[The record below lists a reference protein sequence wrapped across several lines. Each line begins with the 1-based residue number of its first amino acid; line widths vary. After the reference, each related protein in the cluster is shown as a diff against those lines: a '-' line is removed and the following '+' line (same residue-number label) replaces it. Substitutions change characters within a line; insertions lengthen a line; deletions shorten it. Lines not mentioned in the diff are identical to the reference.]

1 MRGGALGRAVRVA
14 VVEREAVHKAQALAV
29 RGHRARRALL
39 DLQAGRG
46 ADARSGE
53 RGRSDGEE
61 GEEGWEGMRE
71 PVWSVL
77 LQPGLIPF
85 IPSRRE

>member
-1 MRGGALGRAVRVA
+1 MRGVG
-14 VVEREAVHKAQALAV
+14 
-29 RGHRARRALL
+29 
-39 DLQAGRG
+39 
-46 ADARSGE
+46 SGE
-53 RGRSDGEE
+53 WGG